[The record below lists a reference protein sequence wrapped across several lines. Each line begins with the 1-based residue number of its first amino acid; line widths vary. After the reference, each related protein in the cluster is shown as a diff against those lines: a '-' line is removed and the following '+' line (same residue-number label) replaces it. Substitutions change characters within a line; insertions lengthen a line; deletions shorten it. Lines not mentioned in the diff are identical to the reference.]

1 MISPSPSMNADI
13 IAINSHRGGTVMPNL
28 LVRNVDEDIIMA
40 LKAQAGEHCL
50 SVEAEHR
57 QILKAALH
65 RPKARTLIQVLMDMP
80 DAGLDE
86 DFLRT
91 GSQAGRSSDVPD

>member
-1 MISPSPSMNADI
+1 
-13 IAINSHRGGTVMPNL
+13 
-28 LVRNVDEDIIMA
+28 
-40 LKAQAGEHCL
+40 
-50 SVEAEHR
+50 VEAEHR